1 MAELHTTIE
10 RINELRV
17 KEMSGKTLSDTELSE
32 VFTLLA
38 EVRQMRAG
46 KSPEKA
52 AAAAKAASLPDAED
66 YF

>member
-1 MAELHTTIE
+1 MAELHTCIE

-17 KEMSGKTLSDTELSE
+17 KEMSGKTLTDIELSE

-46 KSPEKA
+46 KSPEKVA
-52 AAAAKAASLPDAED
+52 ADKPPVASVDD

>member
-1 MAELHTTIE
+1 MAELHTCIE

-17 KEMSGKTLSDTELSE
+17 KEMSGQTLTDPELSE

-46 KSPEKA
+46 KSPEKI
-52 AAAAKAASLPDAED
+52 AAAKTPVANVED
-66 YF
+66 FF